1 MTYVVPFRGILYNQK
16 KTPISDVVAPPY
28 DVISDKHQEELHQRH
43 ENNVVRLILGKDG
56 ADDTKENNRHTRA
69 ANYFKTWLADN
80 VLEEDKEQCF
90 YLTSVE
96 FPNGKGQNAVRYG
109 LIAQVGIEP
118 FENGNILPHEQT
130 FSKVKSERLELL
142 KICKTNFS
150 QIFSIFSDKMGV
162 FDTLLKA
169 VQDKEPEIDIIDD
182 AGERHKF
189 WRISDKATLNAITDK
204 MKDSRLFIADG
215 HHRYETAMNYKNFL
229 AETDADFSDTHP
241 ANNIMMYLCS
251 MEDPGLIIFPTHR
264 MLTRIAPDVMASLT
278 DRAADYFKVETF
290 QIDTDVSEASVKNFI
305 DNLKAKKDEI
315 KIGIVRKQNTELVI
329 LTLKDGVMDKKFG
342 HISEALRKLDVTV
355 LTSLI
360 LMELCGLEQAD
371 LDQKSLI
378 EFTDSDH
385 EAILAAIEGKC
396 EISFIL
402 NATRVEQVQD
412 IAESGK
418 TMPRKS
424 TYFYPKALTGLVMNK
439 LY

>member
-1 MTYVVPFRGILYNQK
+1 
-16 KTPISDVVAPPY
+16 
-28 DVISDKHQEELHQRH
+28 
-43 ENNVVRLILGKDG
+43 
-56 ADDTKENNRHTRA
+56 
-69 ANYFKTWLADN
+69 
-80 VLEEDKEQCF
+80 
-90 YLTSVE
+90 
-96 FPNGKGQNAVRYG
+96 
-109 LIAQVGIEP
+109 
-118 FENGNILPHEQT
+118 
-130 FSKVKSERLELL
+130 
-142 KICKTNFS
+142 
-150 QIFSIFSDKMGV
+150 
-162 FDTLLKA
+162 
-169 VQDKEPEIDIIDD
+169 
-182 AGERHKF
+182 
-189 WRISDKATLNAITDK
+189 
-204 MKDSRLFIADG
+204 
-215 HHRYETAMNYKNFL
+215 
-229 AETDADFSDTHP
+229 
-241 ANNIMMYLCS
+241 